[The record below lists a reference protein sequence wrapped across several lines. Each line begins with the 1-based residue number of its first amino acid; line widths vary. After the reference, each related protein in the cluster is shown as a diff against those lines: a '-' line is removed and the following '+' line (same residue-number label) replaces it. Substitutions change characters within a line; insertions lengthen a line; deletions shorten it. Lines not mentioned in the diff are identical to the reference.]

1 MKRKVLALVIPALL
15 AAGAAHAAEIYN
27 KDGNKLDLYG
37 KVDGLHYFSD
47 DSSKD
52 GDQTYMRVGFK
63 GETQI
68 NDQLTG
74 YGQWEYNVQAN
85 TTEGEGANSWTRL
98 AFAGLKFGDY
108 GSFDYGRN
116 YGVLYDVEGWT
127 DMLPEFGGDSYT
139 YADNYMTGR
148 ANGVATYRNTDFF
161 GLVDGLNFALQYQG
175 KNESQSADDVN
186 IGTNNRNNGD
196 DIRYDNGDGFGISTT
211 YDIGMGFSAG
221 AAYTTSDRTNEQVNA
236 GGTIAGGDKA
246 DAWTAGLKYDA
257 NNIYLATMYSE
268 TRNMTPYG
276 KTDAGYAGGVAN
288 KTQNFEVTAQYQFDF
303 GLRPAVSF
311 LMSKGKDLT
320 YRMMTTSS
328 IKMPVSALMISSRWV
343 WFTSSNYSLILLK
356 PAVSAGFSFFITT
369 VLKTERTVPWAQ
381 IEQFLFALYG
391 LLIARQK
398 EHANDQSR
406 PASAFQNRASL
417 SAHGHRRS
425 HRRPPGSGYYF
436 A

>member
-15 AAGAAHAAEIYN
+15 AAGAAHAAEVYN

-47 DSSKD
+47 NSGSD
-52 GDQTYMRVGFK
+52 GDQTYVRFGFK

-161 GLVDGLNFALQYQG
+161 GLVDGLSFALQYQG
-175 KNESQSADDVN
+175 NNENSGN
-186 IGTNNRNNGD
+186 GNEGTNNRTD
-196 DIRYDNGDGFGISTT
+196 DDDFRRENGDGFGISTT
-211 YDIGMGFSAG
+211 YDFGMGFSAG
-221 AAYTTSDRTNEQVNA
+221 AAYTTSDRTNDQVSRGEQYA
-236 GGTIAGGDKA
+236 KGDKA

-276 KTDAGYAGGVAN
+276 SLDSDAHGGVAN

-311 LMSKGKDLT
+311 LMSKGKDL
-320 YRMMTTSS
+320 
-328 IKMPVSALMISSRWV
+328 VNNGV
-343 WFTSSNYSLILLK
+343 
-356 PAVSAGFSFFITT
+356 
-369 VLKTERTVPWAQ
+369 
-381 IEQFLFALYG
+381 
-391 LLIARQK
+391 
-398 EHANDQSR
+398 NDDKDLVKY
-406 PASAFQNRASL
+406 ADVGAT
-417 SAHGHRRS
+417 
-425 HRRPPGSGYYF
+425 YYF
-436 A
+436 NKNFSTYVDYKINLLDDDDNFYADNGINTDDVVALGMVYQF

>member
-15 AAGAAHAAEIYN
+15 AAGAAHAAEVYN

-47 DSSKD
+47 NANSD
-52 GDQTYMRVGFK
+52 GDQTYVRMGFK

-74 YGQWEYNVQAN
+74 YGQWEYQVNAN
-85 TTEGEGANSWTRL
+85 TTEGDHGNSFTRL
-98 AFAGLKFGDY
+98 AFAGLEFGEY

-116 YGVLYDVEGWT
+116 YGVMYDVEGWT

-139 YADNYMTGR
+139 YSDNFMVGR
-148 ANGVATYRNTDFF
+148 TNGVATYRNTDFF
-161 GLVDGLNFALQYQG
+161 GLVNGLNFALQYQG
-175 KNESQSADDVN
+175 ANEDQITN
-186 IGTNNRNNGD
+186 EQEGTGNGGD
-196 DIRYDNGDGFGISTT
+196 RTVQNSNGDGFGISST
-211 YDIGMGFSAG
+211 YDFGMGVSFG

-236 GGTIAGGDKA
+236 GGRVAGGDKA

-276 KTDAGYAGGVAN
+276 DDGVAN

-320 YRMMTTSS
+320 
-328 IKMPVSALMISSRWV
+328 
-343 WFTSSNYSLILLK
+343 
-356 PAVSAGFSFFITT
+356 G
-369 VLKTERTVPWAQ
+369 Q
-381 IEQFLFALYG
+381 G
-391 LLIARQK
+391 
-398 EHANDQSR
+398 NDDSKDLVKY
-406 PASAFQNRASL
+406 ADVGAT
-417 SAHGHRRS
+417 
-425 HRRPPGSGYYF
+425 YYF
-436 A
+436 NKNMSTYVDYKINLLDNDDNFYSRNNINTDDVVALGMVYQF